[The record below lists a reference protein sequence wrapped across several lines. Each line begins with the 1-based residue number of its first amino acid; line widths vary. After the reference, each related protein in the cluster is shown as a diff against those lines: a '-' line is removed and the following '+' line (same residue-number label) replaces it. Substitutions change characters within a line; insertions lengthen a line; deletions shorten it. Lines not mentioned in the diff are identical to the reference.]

1 MTAGTERGVIER
13 LSLKKGAFIGACV
26 YLVGYL
32 VTYAVTVERVNTKLA
47 KMDLNAKLSFFGI
60 GVAPWK
66 VTGWF
71 YYDAHFVGV
80 ATRGMINVPV
90 NLITLSINDPYVLL
104 FALPPFLLFV
114 AGIIPAYLA
123 GAERRTVAAAAGL
136 TVVPGYLVLAF
147 IGAFLTQVNFIL
159 AVAGPKIP
167 VALAAGFFYPL
178 VFGSLGGVLAATIQQ
193 SRASSSPH
201 GSNP

>member
-1 MTAGTERGVIER
+1 MTAGMERGVIER
-13 LSLKKGAFIGACV
+13 LPVKKGAFVGACA

-32 VTYAVTVERVNTKLA
+32 VTYAVTVERVSTKLA
-47 KMDLNAKLSFFGI
+47 RMDINAKLSFFGI

-80 ATRGMINVPV
+80 STRGAINVPV
-90 NLITLSINDPYVLL
+90 NLITLSVNDPYVLL
-104 FALPPFLLFV
+104 LALPPLLLVV
-114 AGIIPAYLA
+114 AGVFAAHLA
-123 GAERRTVAAAAGL
+123 GAKQRPIAAAAGL
-136 TVVPGYLVLAF
+136 TVVPGYFALAF
-147 IGAFLTQVNFIL
+147 IGAFLTQINFIL

-201 GSNP
+201 GSKP